1 MTSAP
6 TSPTIIWPEKFLPGT
21 TDNFVSNETIVKG
34 LSAADIWK
42 YLADITKW
50 ESYYWNCSEITPPE
64 SGPFLEKGDKF
75 SFSTFGFPPLP
86 SEVYE
91 SVKPSKTEVGRIAWR
106 AISDG
111 DGDED
116 KAVDVYH
123 AWVIE
128 DLDHDRVRILTQ
140 ESQIGKPAA
149 ELSTK
154 KPNPMLN
161 GHQDWLDG
169 LVKAAREGKQHRAE
183 LLALRLFSG
192 HPNRMTTFVIR
203 LVLLALLLFTCD
215 DRLCSKRLSPAPCTS
230 TRYQ

>member
-1 MTSAP
+1 LPQLSVFPHIVIDINIHHSDKNINIEQLYRLTNTIYIMTSAP
-6 TSPTIIWPEKFLPGT
+6 TSPTIIWPAKFLPGT

-34 LSAADIWK
+34 LTSEDVWK
-42 YLADITKW
+42 YLTDITKW
-50 ESYYWNCSEITPPE
+50 ESYYWNCSKITPPE

-91 SVKPSKTEVGRIAWR
+91 SVKPSKNEVGRLAWR
-106 AISDG
+106 AIFDG

-116 KAVDVYH
+116 KSVDVYH

-128 DLDHDRVRILTQ
+128 DLDQDRVRIFTQ

-149 ELSTK
+149 DLSTK

-169 LVKAAREGKQHRAE
+169 LVKAAREGKK
-183 LLALRLFSG
+183 
-192 HPNRMTTFVIR
+192 N
-203 LVLLALLLFTCD
+203 
-215 DRLCSKRLSPAPCTS
+215 
-230 TRYQ
+230 

>member
-1 MTSAP
+1 MTTAP

-21 TDNFVSNETIVKG
+21 TDNFVSNETVVKG

-50 ESYYWNCSEITPPE
+50 ESYYWNCEKITPPT
-64 SGPFLEKGDKF
+64 SGPMLKKGDKF

-91 SVKPSKTEVGRIAWR
+91 SVEPSETEVGRLAWR
-106 AISDG
+106 AESDG
-111 DGDED
+111 NGDKD
-116 KAVDVYH
+116 SAIDVYH

-128 DLDHDRVRILTQ
+128 NLEGDRVRILTQ

-149 ELSTK
+149 DLSTK

-161 GHQDWLDG
+161 GHQDWIDG
-169 LVKAAREGKQHRAE
+169 LVNAARDGK
-183 LLALRLFSG
+183 
-192 HPNRMTTFVIR
+192 
-203 LVLLALLLFTCD
+203 
-215 DRLCSKRLSPAPCTS
+215 
-230 TRYQ
+230 

>member
-1 MTSAP
+1 MTSAH

-34 LSAADIWK
+34 LSSADIWK

-50 ESYYWNCSEITPPE
+50 ETYYWNCSKITPPK
-64 SGPFLEKGDKF
+64 SGPMLEKGNKF

-91 SVKPSKTEVGRIAWR
+91 SVTPSKTEVGRLAWR
-106 AISDG
+106 AEFDG
-111 DGDED
+111 DGDDD

-128 DLDHDRVRILTQ
+128 DLDGDRVRILTQ

-169 LVKAAREGKQHRAE
+169 LVKAAREGKQ
-183 LLALRLFSG
+183 G
-192 HPNRMTTFVIR
+192 
-203 LVLLALLLFTCD
+203 
-215 DRLCSKRLSPAPCTS
+215 
-230 TRYQ
+230 